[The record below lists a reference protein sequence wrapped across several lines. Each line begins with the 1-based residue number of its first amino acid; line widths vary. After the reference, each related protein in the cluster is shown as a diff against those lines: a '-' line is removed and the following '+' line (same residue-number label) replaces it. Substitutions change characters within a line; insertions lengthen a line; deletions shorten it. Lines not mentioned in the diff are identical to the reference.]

1 MKTQSKL
8 QTLRKELNAAYLERG
23 AVIDGLLAALLAGQN
38 AVLYGPP
45 GTGKSALLRSLC
57 NAIAGA
63 DYFQRLLQKAMPPEE
78 LLGPISLKGLEQDIL
93 KRNTA
98 GRLPEA
104 TIAFLDEVFKCNA
117 TTLNAL
123 LGLLNE
129 RVFENPDPQRIPL
142 QFLAG
147 AANRVPDEPEL
158 APFVDRFIFRP
169 WVSYT
174 GSDRNKATLIEWACE
189 GNQPQVKADQISLRD
204 LDAMKAEAQAVT
216 VSPAMRGEYLRA
228 IKALG
233 EAGFAISDRRIIQL
247 LHLLKCYAYIQGH
260 GAVYLDHLLALLP
273 LCLWQKDPA
282 EIREIN
288 KALKAACPHPEAQ
301 LKDFLQAARKEVE
314 RLEAED
320 EVSHNLANMVTGSLL
335 TLETR
340 VTELQAAETSPLP
353 ATAFEKA
360 LAELETLRLQVAE
373 IKEAALYS

>member
-1 MKTQSKL
+1 MQTQKKL
-8 QTLRKELNAAYLERG
+8 QALRNELNDAYLERN
-23 AVIDGLLAALLAGQN
+23 AIIDGLLAALLAGQN

-57 NAIAGA
+57 GAIAGA

-78 LLGPISLKGLEQDIL
+78 LLGPMSLKALEQDIL

-129 RVFENPDPQRIPL
+129 RVFENPDPQPIPL

-169 WVSYT
+169 WVNYT
-174 GSDRNKATLIEWACE
+174 SGDRNKARLIEWACD
-189 GNQPQVKADQISLRD
+189 GNQPQVTAEQISLKD
-204 LDAMKAEAQAVT
+204 LDAMKAEARAVT
-216 VSPAMRGEYLRA
+216 VSPAMRDEYLRA
-228 IKALG
+228 VKALG

-247 LHLLKCYAYIQGH
+247 LQLLKCYAYVQGH

-282 EIREIN
+282 EVREIS
-288 KALKAACPHPEAQ
+288 KALKAACPHPGTQ
-301 LKDFLQAARKEVE
+301 LKEFLQAARKEVE
-314 RLEAED
+314 RLEGD
-320 EVSHNLANMVTGSLL
+320 EVTSQIANLVTSSLSS
-335 TLETR
+335 LEAR
-340 VTELQAAETSPLP
+340 VMALQAAETSTLP
-353 ATAFEKA
+353 AATFERA
-360 LAELETLRLQVAE
+360 LAELEALRLQVAE
-373 IKEAALYS
+373 IKEATLYS